1 MLNYQVFSFYFQ
13 AELHLKKFQTFKIE
27 QDPFHFAIIK
37 EEESK
42 DHDLF
47 EQQINENIFD
57 DNFTEDT
64 IIDYDNQI
72 QSENPDNSWKKSRKD
87 WVKNHSN
94 DVQCYK
100 CAAIVLKDEIEAH
113 LIQVH
118 DCHIKGD
125 FGPIRQNK
133 CELCGR
139 AYIKVDYF
147 QKVYSKNLTD
157 YSTLKVS

>member
-1 MLNYQVFSFYFQ
+1 M
-13 AELHLKKFQTFKIE
+13 
-27 QDPFHFAIIK
+27 
-37 EEESK
+37 
-42 DHDLF
+42 
-47 EQQINENIFD
+47 
-57 DNFTEDT
+57 
-64 IIDYDNQI
+64 
-72 QSENPDNSWKKSRKD
+72 
-87 WVKNHSN
+87 
-94 DVQCYK
+94 QCYK

-157 YSTLKVS
+157 YSTLKVNWYQNESWLLKFSKNPPPKFEEFLP

>member
-1 MLNYQVFSFYFQ
+1 M
-13 AELHLKKFQTFKIE
+13 T
-27 QDPFHFAIIK
+27 DPV
-37 EEESK
+37 EESK
-42 DHDLF
+42 ELEFENWSPPSF
-47 EQQINENIFD
+47 EQQFD
-57 DNFTEDT
+57 DNTHDGNLAEDT
-64 IIDYDNQI
+64 TINCDN
-72 QSENPDNSWKKSRKD
+72 ENENNSWKKSRKD
-87 WVKNHSN
+87 WIKNHSSE
-94 DVQCYK
+94 VQCYK
-100 CAAIVLKDEIEAH
+100 CAAIVVKDKIETH

-125 FGPIRQNK
+125 FGPIRQHK